1 MIREPRSNSSICMLY
16 KMRGRS
22 SNLELFTPNLEAP
35 LTRGVLVRD
44 GTRPSVHTTMQCGL
58 GPL

>member
-1 MIREPRSNSSICMLY
+1 MLY